1 MSDRISRYRGKFQYD
16 TWANRQAL
24 ASIRGM
30 NPAPDKARL
39 WLAHIIGA
47 QDVWLSRL
55 QSDVPC
61 TVSWPDLSLSQ
72 IEARLEGLHGT
83 WQMLLDQVRGQQLE
97 EAISYANL
105 AGQPYSTPRSE
116 IFDHVLFHGAYHR
129 GQIAAH
135 VREHGGQPAATDHIV
150 WLRLP
155 VGQR

>member
-1 MSDRISRYRGKFQYD
+1 MSDRITRYRAKFQYD

-24 ASIRGM
+24 VSLRGTDS
-30 NPAPDKARL
+30 APDKARL

-55 QSDVPC
+55 QNDVPC
-61 TVSWPDLSLSQ
+61 TLAWPDLTLAQ
-72 IEARLEGLHGT
+72 IDARLEGLRGT
-83 WQMLLDQVRGQQLE
+83 WEMLLDQLQETHLE
-97 EAISYANL
+97 HLVVYANL
-105 AGQPYSTPRSE
+105 SGRPFSTPRGA

-135 VREHGGQPAATDHIV
+135 LREQGGEPLATDHIV

-155 VGQR
+155 PDKQ

>member
-1 MSDRISRYRGKFQYD
+1 MKSLTGFYREKFQYD

-24 ASIRGM
+24 AMLRTMS
-30 NPAPDKARL
+30 PAPDKARL

-55 QSDVPC
+55 QNDVPC

-72 IEARLEGLHGT
+72 IEGRLEGLRGT
-83 WQMLLDQVRGQQLE
+83 WEMLLDQTRE
-97 EAISYANL
+97 EALEQPIAYANL
-105 AGQPYSTPRSE
+105 AGQPFSTPRCD

-135 VREHGGQPAATDHIV
+135 VREHGGQPLSTDHIV

-155 VGQR
+155 VDKR

>member
-1 MSDRISRYRGKFQYD
+1 MQLELAFYRSKFQYD

-24 ASIRGM
+24 AALRAM

-61 TVSWPDLSLSQ
+61 TVSWPDLSLAQ
-72 IEARLEGLHGT
+72 IEGRLEGLRGT
-83 WQMLLDQVRGQQLE
+83 WEMLLDRLPE
-97 EAISYANL
+97 SKLDEPIDYANL
-105 AGQPYSTPRSE
+105 AGQPFSTPRCE

-135 VREHGGQPAATDHIV
+135 IRENGGQPISTDHIV

-155 VGQR
+155 ADQR